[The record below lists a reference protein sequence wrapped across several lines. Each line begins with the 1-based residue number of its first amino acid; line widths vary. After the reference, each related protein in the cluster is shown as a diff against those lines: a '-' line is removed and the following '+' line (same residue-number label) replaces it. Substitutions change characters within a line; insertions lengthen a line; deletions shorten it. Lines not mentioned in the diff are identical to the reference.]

1 MARNRTIELTGNE
14 SKYISVEDSYDS
26 CVLRKIEASGNG
38 SLLVE
43 WQDALGNWHP
53 FKGGSINTTQTEA
66 VSCRIHGNVINEVRV
81 TSTDFQGS
89 DTVTATLFFSSDL
102 ISSIDEYSSGNAI
115 TVNPKSTQ
123 EQAFDGGRAYRI
135 DYALAMGQNDS
146 PLTFKFVIDE
156 AIDLTLSEINLVEGG
171 VHYEV
176 FAGAQVTEISP
187 YPTTEQRIFPR
198 NSTQPSNPNVTLLSG
213 GDFTVNANQDANTNL
228 YVRTASGGG
237 NRQSAV
243 ASESSKRR
251 FPATAVYVRFTILSG
266 VNTDILGT
274 YKLEYEVTE

>member
-1 MARNRTIELTGNE
+1 MARNRTITLTGNE
-14 SKYISVEDSYDS
+14 TKEIYIEDFYDS
-26 CVLRKIEASGNG
+26 CVLRSIETSGTG
-38 SLLVE
+38 SLSVE

-53 FKGGSINTTQTEA
+53 FKGGTIITGQAEA
-66 VSCRIHGNVINEVRV
+66 VYCRIHGNVINNVRV
-81 TSTDFQGS
+81 TSAGFQGG
-89 DTVTATLFFSSDL
+89 DATTVTLFFSSDL

-115 TVNPKSTQ
+115 TVNSTSTQ
-123 EQAFDGGRAYRI
+123 EQAFDDGRAYRI
-135 DYALAMGQNDS
+135 DYALAMEQNDS

-156 AIDLTLSEINLVEGG
+156 TIDLTLSEINLVEGG

-176 FAGAQVTEISP
+176 FAGAQVTETSP

-198 NSTQPSNPNVTLLSG
+198 NATQPSTPNVTLLSG
-213 GDFTVNANQDANTNL
+213 GNFTVNANQEANTNL

-243 ASESSKRR
+243 ASEQSKRR
-251 FPATAVYVRFTILSG
+251 FPATTVYVRFSILSG

-274 YKLEYEVTE
+274 YKLEYEVVE